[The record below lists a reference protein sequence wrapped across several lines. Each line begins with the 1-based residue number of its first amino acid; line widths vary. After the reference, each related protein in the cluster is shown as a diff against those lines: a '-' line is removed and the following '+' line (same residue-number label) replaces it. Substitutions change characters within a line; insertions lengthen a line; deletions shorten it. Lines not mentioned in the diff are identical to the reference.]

1 MKLIGMLGGLGWEA
15 TSSYYRMLNEFTQRE
30 LGEGHAARVLLHS
43 VNNGAIR
50 QALGNDDLEHVAALL
65 CEAGHSLKAGGADF
79 IIIASNAMHRF
90 AEQIERVCGI
100 ELLHICDP
108 VSAEIREAGH
118 RYVALLGTS
127 ATMEGGF
134 YTERLLGK
142 SGARVITPGPEDRIE
157 IDRIINDELSRGV
170 LRSGARDFIAGVIR
184 KLHDQGAEAVVL
196 GCSEL
201 TAIVTPDRDAIPIY
215 DTTRLHTKAAVKRAL
230 EDNGA

>member
-50 QALGNDDLEHVAALL
+50 QALGKGDPDHVAALL

-90 AEQIERVCGI
+90 ADQIEHVCGI
-100 ELLHICDP
+100 DLLHICDP
-108 VSAEIREAGH
+108 VGAVIRQAGH
-118 RYVALLGTS
+118 RSVALLGTN
-127 ATMEGGF
+127 ATMEGEF
-134 YTERLLGK
+134 YSERLLGK
-142 SGARVITPGPEDRIE
+142 SGARVITPGPEDRVE

-170 LRSGARDFIAGVIR
+170 LHSGARSFIAGVIH

-230 EDNGA
+230 EATSA

>member
-1 MKLIGMLGGLGWEA
+1 MLGGLGWEA

-43 VNNGAIR
+43 VNNGAIT
-50 QALGNDDLEHVAALL
+50 QALGNGDPEHVAVLL
-65 CEAGHSLKAGGADF
+65 CEAGHSLRAGGADF

-100 ELLHICDP
+100 DLLHICDP
-108 VSAEIREAGH
+108 VGAVIRQAGH
-118 RYVALLGTS
+118 RTVALLGTS
-127 ATMEGGF
+127 ATMEGEF
-134 YTERLLGK
+134 YSERLLRK
-142 SGARVITPGPEDRIE
+142 SGARVITPGPEDRVE
-157 IDRIINDELSRGV
+157 IDRIINEELSRGV
-170 LRSGARDFIAGVIR
+170 LHSGARGFIAGVIH
-184 KLHDQGAEAVVL
+184 KLQDQGAEAVVL

-230 EDNGA
+230 EATGA

>member
-15 TSSYYRMLNEFTQRE
+15 TSSYYRMMNEFTQRE

-50 QALGNDDLEHVAALL
+50 QALGNGEFEHVATLL

-90 AEQIERVCGI
+90 AEQIEHVCGI
-100 ELLHICDP
+100 DLLHICDP
-108 VSAEIREAGH
+108 VSAEIRKAGH
-118 RYVALLGTS
+118 RTVALLGTS
-127 ATMEGGF
+127 ATMEGTF
-134 YTERLLGK
+134 YSDRLLAK

-157 IDRIINDELSRGV
+157 LDRIIHDELSRGV
-170 LRSGARDFIAGVIR
+170 LRSGARDFIAGLIH

-201 TAIVTPDRDAIPIY
+201 TAIVTPDCDAIPIY
-215 DTTRLHTKAAVKRAL
+215 DTTRLHTKAAVARAL
-230 EDNGA
+230 EATGI

>member
-15 TSSYYRMLNEFTQRE
+15 TSNYYRMLNEFTQRE

-50 QALGNDDLEHVAALL
+50 QALGNGELEHAAALL

-90 AEQIERVCGI
+90 ADQIERVCGI
-100 ELLHICDP
+100 DLLHICDP
-108 VSAEIREAGH
+108 ASAEIRNTGH
-118 RYVALLGTS
+118 RTVGLLGTS
-127 ATMEGGF
+127 ATMEGEF
-134 YTERLLGK
+134 YADRLLGK
-142 SGARVITPGPEDRIE
+142 SGAR
-157 IDRIINDELSRGV
+157 
-170 LRSGARDFIAGVIR
+170 DFIAGAIH
-184 KLHDQGAEAVVL
+184 KLHDQGAEAMVL

-201 TAIVTPDRDAIPIY
+201 TAIVTPDHDAMPYY

-230 EDNGA
+230 EAS

>member
-50 QALGNDDLEHVAALL
+50 QALGNGEFEHVAALL

-90 AEQIERVCGI
+90 AEHIERVCSI
-100 ELLHICDP
+100 DLLHICDP
-108 VSAEIREAGH
+108 VSDEIRKAGH
-118 RYVALLGTS
+118 RTVALLGTS
-127 ATMEGGF
+127 ATMEGEF
-134 YTERLLGK
+134 YSERLLGK

-157 IDRIINDELSRGV
+157 INRVIHDELSRGV
-170 LRSGARDFIAGVIR
+170 LRSAARDFIAGVID
-184 KLHDQGAEAVVL
+184 KLQDQGAEAVVL

-230 EDNGA
+230 EATSA

>member
-30 LGEGHAARVLLHS
+30 LGEGQAARVLLHS
-43 VNNGAIR
+43 VNNGAVR
-50 QALGNDDLEHVAALL
+50 QALGNGELDHVASLL
-65 CEAGHSLKAGGADF
+65 CEAGHSLRSGGADF

-90 AEQIERVCGI
+90 ARQIEQVCGI
-100 ELLHICDP
+100 DLLHICDP
-108 VSAEIREAGH
+108 TSDEIRKASY
-118 RYVALLGTS
+118 RIVALLGTS
-127 ATMEGGF
+127 STMEGGF

-142 SGARVITPGPEDRIE
+142 SGARVITPGPEDRLE

-170 LRSGARDFIAGVIR
+170 LRSSARDFIAEVIR
-184 KLHDQGAEAVVL
+184 KLHDQGAEALVL

-230 EDNGA
+230 EATGA

>member
-1 MKLIGMLGGLGWEA
+1 MGSHIQLLPHDERV
-15 TSSYYRMLNEFTQRE
+15 YPEE

-50 QALGNDDLEHVAALL
+50 QALGNGEFEHVATLL

-90 AEQIERVCGI
+90 AEQIEHVCGI
-100 ELLHICDP
+100 DLLHICDP
-108 VSAEIREAGH
+108 VSAEIRKAGH
-118 RYVALLGTS
+118 RTVALLGTS
-127 ATMEGGF
+127 ATMEGTF
-134 YTERLLGK
+134 YSDRLLAK

-157 IDRIINDELSRGV
+157 LDRIIHDELSRGV
-170 LRSGARDFIAGVIR
+170 LRSGARDFIAGQIH

-215 DTTRLHTKAAVKRAL
+215 DTTRLHTKAAVARAL
-230 EDNGA
+230 EATGI

>member
-15 TSSYYRMLNEFTQRE
+15 TSSYYRMMNEFTQRE

-50 QALGNDDLEHVAALL
+50 QALGNGEFEHVATLL

-90 AEQIERVCGI
+90 AEQIEHVCGI
-100 ELLHICDP
+100 DLLHICDP
-108 VSAEIREAGH
+108 VSAEIRKAGH
-118 RYVALLGTS
+118 RTVALLGTS
-127 ATMEGGF
+127 ATMEGTF
-134 YTERLLGK
+134 YSDRLLAK

-157 IDRIINDELSRGV
+157 LDRIIHDELSRGV
-170 LRSGARDFIAGVIR
+170 LRSGARDFIAGLIH

-215 DTTRLHTKAAVKRAL
+215 DTTRLHTKAAVARAL
-230 EDNGA
+230 EATGT

>member
-15 TSSYYRMLNEFTQRE
+15 TSNYYRMLNEFTQRE

-50 QALGNDDLEHVAALL
+50 QALGNGELEHAAALL

-90 AEQIERVCGI
+90 ADQIERVCGI
-100 ELLHICDP
+100 DLLHICDP
-108 VSAEIREAGH
+108 ASAEIRNTGH
-118 RYVALLGTS
+118 RTVGLLGTS
-127 ATMEGGF
+127 ATMEGEF
-134 YTERLLGK
+134 YADRLLGK
-142 SGARVITPGPEDRIE
+142 SGARVITPGPQDRLE

-170 LRSGARDFIAGVIR
+170 VRSGARDFIAGAIH
-184 KLHDQGAEAVVL
+184 KLHDQGAEAMVL

-201 TAIVTPDRDAIPIY
+201 TAIVTPDHDAMPYY

-230 EDNGA
+230 QAS